1 MKHIRTFESFV
12 ESSTLS
18 MNEGY
23 MSELDII
30 RQESKTLEEFIK
42 KGKAAF
48 PKIAKMH
55 HADDFFKELW
65 NVGQQMKE
73 GLNESNN
80 RWYNKML
87 NLGRLGVQFKWVS
100 DLVYQSEGLKDSI
113 KKNFPGVN
121 QRDLAVIFK
130 NEAGSKWNKA
140 CEIFGGVLGNDKSA
154 GEFVIVNAQTA

>member
-1 MKHIRTFESFV
+1 MKHIKTFEGF
-12 ESSTLS
+12 LF
-18 MNEGY
+18 EGY

-65 NVGQQMKE
+65 NMGQQMKE
-73 GLNESNN
+73 GLNESTN

-87 NLGRLGVQFKWVS
+87 SLGKLGVQFKWVS
-100 DLVYQSEGLKDSI
+100 DLVSQSEGLKDSV
-113 KKNFPGVN
+113 KKHFSGVN
-121 QRDLAVIFK
+121 ERDLAIIFK
-130 NEAGSKWNKA
+130 REAGAKWDKA
-140 CEIFGGVLGNDKSA
+140 CEIFGGVLGNDKSS
-154 GEFVIVNAQTA
+154 GEFAIVNVRTA

>member
-12 ESSTLS
+12 NEAQNLVTFSVDDDKLDQMLNARFSRQLDYKDDRGDSYYVLPKRDFDNFIDLADSSGFDVDYEGSEDSVVYVMESSMLK

-65 NVGQQMKE
+65 NMGQQMKE
-73 GLNESNN
+73 GLSESTK
-80 RWYNKML
+80 R
-87 NLGRLGVQFKWVS
+87 
-100 DLVYQSEGLKDSI
+100 
-113 KKNFPGVN
+113 
-121 QRDLAVIFK
+121 
-130 NEAGSKWNKA
+130 
-140 CEIFGGVLGNDKSA
+140 
-154 GEFVIVNAQTA
+154 